1 MSATSNPLSFF
12 WLVKAR
18 QLFRNDPRI
27 CTIPLPKPRVAKE
40 KGGGRWDHDA
50 LDGSLAFCSLGS

>member
-27 CTIPLPKPRVAKE
+27 CTFPLLKPRVAKE
-40 KGGGRWDHDA
+40 KGAG
-50 LDGSLAFCSLGS
+50 DGTTTH